1 MNNKREKFN
10 LIFYFFDC
18 SIWTLATWFW
28 YKLLLFRCIGT
39 LSLLSSVSICLGLVL
54 GCAVIGAVIDRVE
67 GYNWKNIVLNLITAY
82 GIYTMLA
89 YFHLRK
95 TPFLIIVSVTIVVSL
110 VYLLL
115 FILCNLKSFRLNSRY
130 LLRYSSGALRGI
142 RQVTGMGMIV
152 IMIPL
157 VIHQFPGFS
166 MLVSKEKPVT
176 EYEIGDQ
183 TISKNIEKLTSLYEE
198 TWKELSVDERL
209 EVLQTVADIERR
221 YLGIPHELLVGANN
235 PNNSERGGYYDTS
248 HEIVL
253 NLDYLSSC
261 TAQEAVTTVAHEC
274 FHAYQHRIIDAYDEL
289 DDDLKGLYIFDDAVI
304 YKEEFLNYID
314 SEKDPIGYWN
324 MSCEMDCRKYGEDA
338 AEEYLD
344 RVYEYLG
351 ITREGIHYYE
361 GEIPEVKSGD
371 SGQQYLIDRSGKILA
386 GPYYFL
392 EDGNFTWN
400 HCYRYI
406 GMNGLIGYLNKE
418 GEEITPPMFVD
429 GSEMFRGLAMVS
441 ETGDS
446 VYYIS
451 SLGEKLTRDYVDGYP
466 FDHDWQVARVKMDDG
481 KWALIDDADNVLFTG
496 ADRIGEIPFESSFM
510 GAIIDGKAAILELND
525 ETELSCRVVGIL
537 DGYTDIT
544 MLSRGRYAV
553 VTDSNGMM
561 GIVDN
566 TGKMIVEAK
575 YVSIDHETMY
585 NQDTYIGEIKFKM
598 GLPEGGYEYT
608 TLEFFSFF

>member
-1 MNNKREKFN
+1 MDVEKKQTYSAKYIFDN
-10 LIFYFFDC
+10 LF
-18 SIWTLATWFW
+18 WTVISWVW
-28 YKLLLFRCIGT
+28 YKAFLFRCIGT
-39 LSLLSSVSICLGLVL
+39 LPLSRSILVL
-54 GCAVIGAVIDRVE
+54 FGIALICSIAGFIIDHME
-67 GYNWKNIVLNLITAY
+67 GRNRSYITLNLLTAY
-82 GIYTMLA
+82 GIYTALAYINVRRVVIETALKFILAGMIIYVLIFVFCNIKGFKFNRRYLSRFFGRIFHGIRNVFGIGMLA
-89 YFHLRK
+89 
-95 TPFLIIVSVTIVVSL
+95 
-110 VYLLL
+110 
-115 FILCNLKSFRLNSRY
+115 
-130 LLRYSSGALRGI
+130 
-142 RQVTGMGMIV
+142 V
-152 IMIPL
+152 IAPVI
-157 VIHQFPGFS
+157 IHQYFSTS
-166 MLVSKEKPVT
+166 MLLSKEKPVPQS
-176 EYEIGDQ
+176 EVAEQ
-183 TISKNIEKLTSLYEE
+183 TINNNIEELAQLYNGAWDDFTIE
-198 TWKELSVDERL
+198 ERL
-209 EVLQTVADIERR
+209 AILQTVADIERR
-221 YLGIPHELLVGANN
+221 YLGIPHELYVGTGN
-235 PNNSERGGYYDTS
+235 PKDTELGYYADNT

-253 NLDYLSSC
+253 NIDFLTSC
-261 TAQEAVTTVAHEC
+261 SAYEAVETVAHEC
-274 FHAYQHRIIDAYDEL
+274 YHAYQHRIIDAYDEL

-371 SGQQYLIDRSGKILA
+371 SGQQYLIDRNGKILA

-418 GEEITPPMFVD
+418 GEEITPPMFID

-441 ETGDS
+441 ETGNS

-496 ADRIGEIPFESSFM
+496 ADRIGEIPFESAFM

-525 ETELSCRVVGIL
+525 ETELSCRVVCIL

-598 GLPEGGYEYT
+598 GLPEGGFEYT